1 MPELLNKSDLNLNAA
16 EFLFKGG
23 HYATVCHPAY
33 YSCLQL
39 IKYKIK
45 KSLKIDYSQQSSE
58 ASVSYRGNTH
68 VYLINKVKNEIS
80 IKRGRAEAQDFE
92 REIKDLKELRE
103 RADYQNISISFSDCE
118 RAIQKAKDLILT
130 IKTVL

>member
-1 MPELLNKSDLNLNAA
+1 MPELLNKSELNLNAA
-16 EFLFKGG
+16 EYLFKKG

-45 KSLKIDYSQQSSE
+45 KNLKIDYPQQSSE
-58 ASVSYRGNTH
+58 TSASYNGNTH
-68 VYLINKVKNEIS
+68 VYLISKVKSE
-80 IKRGRAEAQDFE
+80 IKRKRGIEEAKIFD

-103 RADYQNISISFSDCE
+103 KADYQNISICFSDCD
-118 RAIQKAKDLILT
+118 RAIKKAKELILT
-130 IKTVL
+130 IKNVL